1 MGKIGSGEL
10 IVILLVALLIFGPAK
25 LPALGKMAGKAVGT
39 LKHYADSTNWD
50 ELMEEEEPAPK
61 QATDASAKEENQPE
75 EAAAEN
81 AAQASADPKEEEN
94 SQVEQAS

>member
-50 ELMEEEEPAPK
+50 ELAEEEEPVSK
-61 QATDASAKEENQPE
+61 QASDASAKEENQPE
-75 EAAAEN
+75 KASEN
-81 AAQASADPKEEEN
+81 ASQASTDSSEEEE

>member
-10 IVILLVALLIFGPAK
+10 ILILLVALLIFGPTK

-50 ELMEEEEPAPK
+50 ELMEEEEPAEEEKTSQKKESVQAETSETVEETKDKSDQDDPEVK
-61 QATDASAKEENQPE
+61 QAS
-75 EAAAEN
+75 
-81 AAQASADPKEEEN
+81 
-94 SQVEQAS
+94 

>member
-10 IVILLVALLIFGPAK
+10 ILILLVALLIFGPAK

-50 ELMEEEEPAPK
+50 ELMEEDEPEEKVSEAKKSTEAEASETAEEIKEEQNQEDPQVK
-61 QATDASAKEENQPE
+61 QAS
-75 EAAAEN
+75 
-81 AAQASADPKEEEN
+81 
-94 SQVEQAS
+94 

>member
-10 IVILLVALLIFGPAK
+10 ILILLVALLIFGPAK

-50 ELMEEEEPAPK
+50 ELMEEDEPIEKAEASQKKESVQAEASEEIKEESDQDDPEVK
-61 QATDASAKEENQPE
+61 QAS
-75 EAAAEN
+75 
-81 AAQASADPKEEEN
+81 
-94 SQVEQAS
+94 

>member
-10 IVILLVALLIFGPAK
+10 ILILLVALLIFGPTK

-50 ELMEEEEPAPK
+50 ELMEEEEPVEEEKASQKKESVQAETSETVEETKDKSDQDDPEVK
-61 QATDASAKEENQPE
+61 QAS
-75 EAAAEN
+75 
-81 AAQASADPKEEEN
+81 
-94 SQVEQAS
+94 

>member
-10 IVILLVALLIFGPAK
+10 ILILLVALLIFGPTK

-50 ELMEEEEPAPK
+50 ELMEEDEPIEEEKASQKKEAVPTEASETAEEVKEESDQDDPEVK
-61 QATDASAKEENQPE
+61 QAS
-75 EAAAEN
+75 
-81 AAQASADPKEEEN
+81 
-94 SQVEQAS
+94 

>member
-10 IVILLVALLIFGPAK
+10 ILILLVALLIFGPSK

-50 ELMEEEEPAPK
+50 ELMEEEEPIEKEEASQKKESVQAETSETAEETKEESEQNDLEGK
-61 QATDASAKEENQPE
+61 QAS
-75 EAAAEN
+75 
-81 AAQASADPKEEEN
+81 
-94 SQVEQAS
+94 

>member
-39 LKHYADSTNWD
+39 LKHYADSANWD
-50 ELMEEEEPAPK
+50 ELMEDEEPVSEQAP
-61 QATDASAKEENQPE
+61 DASANEENQSE
-75 EAAAEN
+75 KTADN
-81 AAQASADPKEEEN
+81 TAQASTESKEEEDV
-94 SQVEQAS
+94 QVEQAS

>member
-10 IVILLVALLIFGPAK
+10 ILILLVALLIFGPAK

-50 ELMEEEEPAPK
+50 ELMEEEEPVQKASQAKESTEAEPSEPTEEMNEEQNQEDPQVK
-61 QATDASAKEENQPE
+61 QAS
-75 EAAAEN
+75 
-81 AAQASADPKEEEN
+81 
-94 SQVEQAS
+94 